1 MKTMRLRRVSH
12 LVVSSVLASC
22 GGSGG
27 ETHGG
32 VVTIPPAASTSS
44 GPQQVELL
52 RPGAMDVVPTDSN
65 ARMRFVSMAEIV
77 EALAPP
83 DPNRAALYGIG
94 RASFWLQRVKGPDV
108 DEACNGVLKGRCET
122 FGDARFV
129 SLAKDGTVTVG
140 MLADLDPART
150 HDSMI
155 ARARAELTSPTDGV
169 WFVDGAVAK
178 FPEARVLTDDT
189 PMVPAEEMPIATI
202 APHIARIRALSGDA
216 RERAILAL
224 GLSAKERA
232 ALRASFAT
240 DMFPMLMRGRMTSLA
255 RGWLAE
261 IVTVPQGGSCGSS
274 SGYARIVVL
283 GSNVIVD
290 AQVQGVSRPCKGRRP
305 PGWELDA
312 SRADSSLARFFEDAA
327 SLEAASIDA
336 FELVARELEAF
347 GAPAELV
354 LRARA
359 AARDEIRHAAVMS
372 ERAGSAQT
380 RTSASLEIRTPFEA
394 ALDNAVEGCVNESFA
409 AIVARFQSRA
419 IRDEDLAH
427 EFATIADDECAHGDL
442 AWDIAA
448 WLEPRLSPDERARV
462 RAAREHA
469 KRVLVAQAFQASGTP
484 NDTIARE
491 TLGLPTH
498 AQANA
503 LARAFVA
510 SL

>member
-1 MKTMRLRRVSH
+1 MRLRRVSH

-22 GGSGG
+22 GGD
-27 ETHGG
+27 ETHHA
-32 VVTIPPAASTSS
+32 VTIPPAASASVGAQS
-44 GPQQVELL
+44 VDVL
-52 RPGAMDVVPTDSN
+52 RPGAMDVVPTDAN
-65 ARMRFVSMAEIV
+65 ARLRFVSMAEIV

-83 DPNRAALYGIG
+83 DEHRAALYAIG
-94 RASFWLQRVKGPDV
+94 RASFWLQRVKGPGV
-108 DEACNGVLKGRCET
+108 DEACNGPLKGKCES

-129 SLAKDGTVTVG
+129 SIAKDGTVTLG
-140 MLADLDPART
+140 TLADLDPART
-150 HDSMI
+150 HDAMI
-155 ARARAELTSPTDGV
+155 ARARAEVSSPTDGV
-169 WFVDGAVAK
+169 WLVDGAVAK
-178 FPEARVLTDDT
+178 FPEARVLTEDS
-189 PMVPAEEMPIATI
+189 PIAPGEEIPIASI
-202 APHIARIRALSGDA
+202 APHIARLRTLGGDA

-232 ALRASFAT
+232 ALRASFAS
-240 DMFPMLMRGRMTSLA
+240 DAFPMMLRARMTPLA
-255 RGWLAE
+255 RGWLVE
-261 IVTVPQGGSCGSS
+261 IVTVPQGPCGGG
-274 SGYARIVVL
+274 SGYARIVAL

-290 AQVQGVSRPCKGRRP
+290 VRGQAQSHPCKGRRP
-305 PGWELDA
+305 PGWELEE
-312 SRADSSLARFFEDAA
+312 SRATSSLERFFEDVA
-327 SLEAASIDA
+327 STEAASVDA
-336 FELVARELEAF
+336 FELVARELESF

-359 AARDEIRHAAVMS
+359 AARDEIRHAALMS
-372 ERAGSAQT
+372 KRACMERA
-380 RTSASLEIRTPFEA
+380 RTPPLAPMTRTPFEA

-409 AIVARFQSRA
+409 AIVARFQSRTTK
-419 IRDEDLAH
+419 DEDLAH
-427 EFATIADDECAHGDL
+427 EFAAIADDECAHGDL

-469 KRVLVAQAFQASGTP
+469 KRVLVAQAFEASGTP